1 MSCLGSI
8 PRIPISSTPS
18 NFSGTNGLQTRTSW
32 MVNKLLGDKGGLH
45 NRVTRSIYLAPFSLG
60 ETEDFLQNN
69 HIVFNRHQT
78 VECYMM
84 LGGTPYY
91 LNMLKPHLSQ
101 AQNINKLFFEENGEL
116 RREFDFLFRSLFKD
130 NRNYRKD
137 TNNL

>member
-1 MSCLGSI
+1 MLVVCGSA
-8 PRIPISSTPS
+8 
-18 NFSGTNGLQTRTSW
+18 TSW

-45 NRVTRSIYLAPFSLG
+45 NRVTRSIYLVSFSLG

-91 LNMLKPHLSQ
+91 LNILKPHLSLT
-101 AQNINKLFFEENGEL
+101 QNINKLFFEKNGEL

-130 NRNYRKD
+130 SRNYRKD